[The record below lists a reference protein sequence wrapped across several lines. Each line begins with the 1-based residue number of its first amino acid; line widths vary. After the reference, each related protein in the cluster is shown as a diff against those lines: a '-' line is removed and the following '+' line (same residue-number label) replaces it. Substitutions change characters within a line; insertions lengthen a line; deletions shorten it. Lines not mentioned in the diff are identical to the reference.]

1 MKSWLLLLVVCVLGC
16 EPKFQGQGPLLLEG
30 SAYTPV
36 KCHVLAPRA
45 TGIEVSDA
53 SGVALSLVLPPV
65 TVRAWEELSGA
76 AEAKLTAPGKAA
88 VGLGACAKLTLEGE
102 GYHAEGKR
110 AVSGSAT
117 LDCPQLKGTF
127 TFSGCF

>member
-1 MKSWLLLLVVCVLGC
+1 MRIWLLLLVACVLGC
-16 EPKFQGQGPLLLEG
+16 EPKFEGRGPLLLEG
-30 SAYTPV
+30 NAYTPV

-53 SGVALSLVLPPV
+53 SGVWLSLVLPPA
-65 TVRAWEELSGA
+65 TVRAWEELNGA
-76 AEAKLTAPGKAA
+76 AEAELTAPGKTTAT
-88 VGLGACAKLTLEGE
+88 LGACAKLALKGE

-110 AVSGSAT
+110 AVSGTAT
-117 LDCPQLKGTF
+117 LDCAQLKGTL